1 MCCALC
7 VTLCVWYVCVC
18 VRESSQ
24 DGVLSL
30 QLLVFLLKFSDLFP
44 QKLHLLSDRQC
55 QVTLYQV
62 LHTHTHTNIVISDSK
77 VPPSDSAS
85 RGRSTNQTH
94 HGLLYFV
101 VDGQQVGT
109 ESTMRDRQ
117 VRDRNSTYT

>member
-1 MCCALC
+1 MFCVCCALC

-44 QKLHLLSDRQC
+44 QKLHLLSYRQC

-62 LHTHTHTNIVISDSK
+62 L
-77 VPPSDSAS
+77 
-85 RGRSTNQTH
+85 QTH
-94 HGLLYFV
+94 MHKHCY
-101 VDGQQVGT
+101 Q
-109 ESTMRDRQ
+109 
-117 VRDRNSTYT
+117 